1 MVEKTSTLSYFTGP
15 NSKYTEKFSS
25 LYKDINKN
33 NRYNS
38 HLYHSAEEEIKN
50 NIQSIIDKI
59 KNERKKNAQLKKQ
72 NQELITEKMLLLN
85 KSSQMIRGNTTSNDF
100 PSENDIKLQLN
111 RFINVELFMFFK
123 YPLSSDFIVEGIVLF
138 YKKLFVLSHNKIKSH
153 FEKMNNLISFT
164 LQSQKT
170 IEPLDWILRKSSQA
184 NWKSILEAIEN
195 KESYFTTVQDIQ
207 NELNIETKS
216 GDANVFIRNL
226 CKKTLDILLK
236 CYIMNPRIFYEI
248 DSIGQRVFFDEKD
261 HEAVEGT
268 IMAKT
273 ECFILTPCF
282 YYFID
287 GNKVIIEKSK
297 VISSNFSY
305 ID

>member
-1 MVEKTSTLSYFTGP
+1 MYTLKFFIGSILKLMLYIEIKIKMVEKTSSLSYFTGP
-15 NSKYTEKFSS
+15 NSKYTEKYSS

-33 NRYNS
+33 SRYNS

-59 KNERKKNAQLKKQ
+59 KNERKKNVLLKKQ
-72 NQELITEKMLLLN
+72 NQDLITEKMLLLN
-85 KSSQMIRGNTTSNDF
+85 KSSQMIRGNSTSTDF

-123 YPLSSDFIVEGIVLF
+123 YPLSSEFIVDGIVLF
-138 YKKLFVLSHNKIKSH
+138 YKKLFVSSHNKIKTH

-207 NELNIETKS
+207 NELSIETKN
-216 GDANVFIRNL
+216 GDANVRIRNL
-226 CKKTLDILLK
+226 CKKTLDILFAEGKSLED
-236 CYIMNPRIFYEI
+236 EI
-248 DSIGQRVFFDEKD
+248 KKQLEELEYDKNS
-261 HEAVEGT
+261 
-268 IMAKT
+268 
-273 ECFILTPCF
+273 
-282 YYFID
+282 
-287 GNKVIIEKSK
+287 
-297 VISSNFSY
+297 
-305 ID
+305 